1 VLDNGHV
8 FCYNTR
14 MNKDLNW
21 YLKWLATAILI
32 VGTAV
37 NSLGYYPQGPLILT
51 VGGLIWLVVAIRWR
65 EASLIVVNAMMSGT
79 AILGLVWNYLS

>member
-1 VLDNGHV
+1 
-8 FCYNTR
+8 

-37 NSLGYYPQGPLILT
+37 NSAGYYPQGPIILSL
-51 VGGLIWLVVAIRWR
+51 GGLIWLLVAIRWR
-65 EASLIVVNAMMSGT
+65 EPSLIVVNGMMTAT
-79 AILGLVWNYLS
+79 AIAGLLFHYLA